1 MGFTVGGTKKGRMPV
16 TTEKRP
22 RGKVVTLIGNVR
34 GDKDEL
40 IKLLKHSLGCGGH
53 AVGHQHVEIQ
63 GDHQSAIQAL
73 LLKHG
78 GTDTMKGVEGLKEEK
93 ANEKGG
99 QKEKEDYI
107 DHRDLLLEKWKKA
120 QSNVKSS
127 NHRAEESRRVK
138 MAQATL
144 TKRKSTREFHA
155 FAQMMKQWRY
165 WDQDYGRLHEMH
177 HRHSRELDEAKNL
190 SVGASFLDAD
200 LDDNDRLQSGP
211 RSSVLELMFRN
222 LSAIESGADATT
234 RSYSGQ
240 DSSTYSQLQKLGMV
254 AEPSP
259 FRQTREER
267 VTEHRRN
274 AAAKAK
280 ALAIAKRNGS
290 SVGVSVAPVPKNW
303 DPALAALEFGGYEPF
318 EKRTDEGRVIKPSSS
333 GGTGGSTSGSLGWAA
348 RTARTRTVPHS
359 RGTRKA
365 PGRGSF
371 AKPGGHGKA
380 GASRPTIG
388 FTGNRKRSAAHYDH
402 PVGFSDDGFNSEDK
416 EEEGVARWDVQPSFQ
431 ANQRGGFSFGPIEG
445 AEVTP
450 DWVTHGTSNDAGDDS
465 EMDAEELDLR
475 EALRLSVLESEA
487 EAEGRWR
494 VGLHMECDD
503 VWGDLTEEQALKLA
517 MELSEQ
523 DEMRRKREE
532 FEYEAYGE
540 YGEDQFSGD
549 ELPSEGDLP
558 GDSDLHDHGPDQEH
572 DAEISDE
579 DAALAEA
586 LRLSVLES
594 ERESEQRRGVSG
606 VMPSTMDEDTALE
619 EALRLSALEAMGGRA
634 GPSTGIID
642 GSGSREPR
650 DGYSKGNTHV
660 RQGQAN
666 SHNHVAGPSRVS
678 PPAAAIA
685 WAEAQLIAFTGE
697 TDKIYLFTEYVM
709 TMSNSEITE
718 FLGESFGDFESAKA
732 FADALDAMR

>member
-107 DHRDLLLEKWKKA
+107 DHRDLLLEKWKKTQSNVKSSNESSSQHSLPHLPVGRCWFGTMGFTVGGTKKGRMPVTTEKRPRGKVVTLIGNVRGDKDELIKLLKHSLGCGGHA
-120 QSNVKSS
+120 VGHQHVEIQGDHQSAIQALLLKHGGTDTMKGVEGLKEEKANEKGGQKEKEDYIDHRDLLLEKWKKTQSNVKSS

-211 RSSVLELMFRN
+211 RSAVLEVMFRN

-234 RSYSGQ
+234 RSCSGQ

-274 AAAKAK
+274 AVAKAK

-365 PGRGSF
+365 QGRGSF

-416 EEEGVARWDVQPSFQ
+416 EEEGVARWDVQPSSRPIN
-431 ANQRGGFSFGPIEG
+431 AAGFRS
-445 AEVTP
+445 V
-450 DWVTHGTSNDAGDDS
+450 
-465 EMDAEELDLR
+465 
-475 EALRLSVLESEA
+475 RLKERRLP
-487 EAEGRWR
+487 RI
-494 VGLHMECDD
+494 GLP
-503 VWGDLTEEQALKLA
+503 TEQATTPA
-517 MELSEQ
+517 T
-523 DEMRRKREE
+523 
-532 FEYEAYGE
+532 
-540 YGEDQFSGD
+540 
-549 ELPSEGDLP
+549 
-558 GDSDLHDHGPDQEH
+558 
-572 DAEISDE
+572 I
-579 DAALAEA
+579 
-586 LRLSVLES
+586 
-594 ERESEQRRGVSG
+594 
-606 VMPSTMDEDTALE
+606 
-619 EALRLSALEAMGGRA
+619 
-634 GPSTGIID
+634 
-642 GSGSREPR
+642 PR
-650 DGYSKGNTHV
+650 WTPRS
-660 RQGQAN
+660 
-666 SHNHVAGPSRVS
+666 
-678 PPAAAIA
+678 
-685 WAEAQLIAFTGE
+685 LI
-697 TDKIYLFTEYVM
+697 
-709 TMSNSEITE
+709 
-718 FLGESFGDFESAKA
+718 
-732 FADALDAMR
+732 